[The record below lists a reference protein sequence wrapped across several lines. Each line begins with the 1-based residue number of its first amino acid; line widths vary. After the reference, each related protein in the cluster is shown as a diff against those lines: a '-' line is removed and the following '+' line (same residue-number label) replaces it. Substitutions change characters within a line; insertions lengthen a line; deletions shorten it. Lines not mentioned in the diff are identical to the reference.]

1 MRQAAPAG
9 CVFERFV
16 SKESQ
21 MCRKGKGFVQPTYFS
36 ETELRLMS

>member
-1 MRQAAPAG
+1 MKQAAPVG
-9 CVFERFV
+9 SIFECFV

-21 MCRKGKGFVQPTYFS
+21 MCRKGKGLVQPTYFS